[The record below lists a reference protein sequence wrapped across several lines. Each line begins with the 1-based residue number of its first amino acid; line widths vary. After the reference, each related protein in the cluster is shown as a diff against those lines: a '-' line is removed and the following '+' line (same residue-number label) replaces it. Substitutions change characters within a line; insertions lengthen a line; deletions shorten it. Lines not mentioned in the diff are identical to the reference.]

1 MTSRPDQGIII
12 RAMRIPLGRLGVGT
26 LTRAEDFLN
35 DTIRVLFSPLSAEI
49 SAGNPLQSIADTHW
63 LIPRLGEALFH
74 LMTLGYIVPRLWHQ
88 GATFKFEWFAVTERG
103 HQWALSTEPTPEDP
117 TGYMQTFDQLVPR
130 ADRGI
135 RQYVNEAVLTF
146 DRGTIFASA
155 VMIGAAS
162 EKAVYLLAD
171 ALHHALKDANEKKK
185 LEEAMERARLPT
197 ILNCIEDNLARA
209 EKTKAIPYKV
219 YEGATRYLAAFQEAI
234 RVQRNSA
241 VHPREGNVRADAV
254 RLVLSTFPFACRKAY
269 HLTAW
274 LKTHPI

>member
-1 MTSRPDQGIII
+1 MTHLPEQGAII
-12 RAMRIPLGRLGVGT
+12 RTMRPLLGRLGVGT
-26 LTRAEDFLN
+26 LIRAEDFLN
-35 DTIRVLFSPLSAEI
+35 DTIRALFTPLPAEM
-49 SAGNPLQSIADTHW
+49 SAGNPLQSVIDTHW

-74 LMTLGYIVPRLWHQ
+74 LMTLGYIAPRLWQQ

-103 HQWALSTEPTPEDP
+103 HQWSLSTEPTPEDP
-117 TGYMQTFDQLVPR
+117 TGYMKTFDQLVPR

-135 RQYVNEAVLTF
+135 RQYVNEAVLTY

-162 EKAVYLLAD
+162 EKAVDLLAD

-185 LEEAMERARLPT
+185 LEEAMEHARLPT

-209 EKTKAIPYKV
+209 EKTKAMPYKV
-219 YEGATRYLAAFQEAI
+219 YEGATRYLAAFTEAI
-234 RVQRNSA
+234 RVQRNTA

-254 RLVLSTFPFACRKAY
+254 RLVLSTFPFAYCKAY
-269 HLTAW
+269 HLTSW
-274 LKTHPI
+274 LKKHSI

>member
-1 MTSRPDQGIII
+1 MKLRPDQGTIIMT
-12 RAMRIPLGRLGVGT
+12 MRPLLGRLVIGT
-26 LTRAEDFLN
+26 LIRAEDFLN
-35 DTIRVLFSPLSAEI
+35 DTIRALFNPLPAEI
-49 SAGNPLQSIADTHW
+49 SAGNPLGSIADTHW

-103 HQWALSTEPTPEDP
+103 HQWALSTEPIPEDP
-117 TGYMQTFDQLVPR
+117 TGYMRTFDQLVPK

-135 RQYVNEAVLTF
+135 RQYVNEAVLTY
-146 DRGTIFASA
+146 DRGTVFASA

-171 ALHHALKDANEKKK
+171 ALHRALKDPNEKKK
-185 LEEAMERARLPT
+185 LEEAIERARLPA
-197 ILNCIEDNLARA
+197 ILNCIENNLYRA
-209 EKTKAIPYKV
+209 EKTKVMPYRV
-219 YEGATRYLAAFQEAI
+219 YEGATRYLAAFEEAI
-234 RVQRNSA
+234 RVQRNTA

-254 RLVLSTFPFACRKAY
+254 RLVLATFPFACRKAY

-274 LKTHPI
+274 LKKHAI